1 MTIYRQFH
9 NQPESSPL
17 HRWLSEMWSAVSAET
32 DGLVQVRVCPQND
45 GIPGG
50 DPAALEMLLAG
61 GVEFFA
67 LMGGLLG
74 AVVPVAEMQ
83 GLPYAFRDHAHVF
96 AVMDGEFG
104 DFLRREMAGK
114 GIHGLRRATFENGF
128 RQITTRTRVIRHA
141 DDLAG
146 LTIRTPAGRLFLDFF
161 ETLGALP
168 TAINLNHVHGAL
180 RTGAIEAQENALV
193 VTEFNRFWEVQ
204 QYVSLT
210 NHMWSGFNL
219 LANLAAWQALPRD
232 AQVVIE
238 RVAASFARRQRS
250 DTDMLNRDL
259 AGRLAGRGMIFN
271 QVDTAS
277 FRRRLGPF
285 YARWRKIFGPSAWS
299 LLEAEVGPLG

>member
-1 MTIYRQFH
+1 VTIYRQFH

-83 GLPYAFRDHAHVF
+83 GLPYAFHDHAHVF

-114 GIHGLRRATFENGF
+114 GIYCLRRATFENGF
-128 RQITTRTRVIRHA
+128 RQITTRTRAIRHA

-168 TAINLNHVHGAL
+168 TAINLNNVHGAL

-219 LANLAAWQALPRD
+219 LANLEAWQALPRD

-259 AGRLAGRGMIFN
+259 AGWLAGRGMIFN